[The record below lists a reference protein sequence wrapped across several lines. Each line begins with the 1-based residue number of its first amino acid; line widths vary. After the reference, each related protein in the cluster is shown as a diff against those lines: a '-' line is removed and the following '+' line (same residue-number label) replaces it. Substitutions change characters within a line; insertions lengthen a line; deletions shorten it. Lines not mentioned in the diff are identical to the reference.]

1 MKGAE
6 PGMDENIQS
15 FFTLDYP
22 VYEIIFSVA
31 DPRDPARAVVGRAL
45 QRHPGFPARLILGDL
60 DVGPNPKVNNL
71 LHSYREARYDCLLIS
86 DSNVRVRP
94 DYLRRVASYLKPD
107 VGVVTA
113 VVAGMAGRGFGGKLE
128 STFLNSFYA
137 RWMHVAFR
145 LGCGFVVGKSML
157 FRRSVADRFGGVGNL
172 SHYIAEDYMAG
183 KAMERLGLKVVVMRE
198 PIRQHIGEF
207 RFHAFWSRHIRWGRI
222 RKSQSPIAFFFEP
235 LLGAIVSGGLGALA
249 FQSWMGFSP
258 RAFLAIHLAI
268 WAVLDVLMIRHFE
281 ERWDPLAPFLWLI
294 REVLAIPLWIHIA
307 CGSSIRW
314 RGNQLKILPGGLV
327 E

>member
-6 PGMDENIQS
+6 PGMEENIES
-15 FFTLDYP
+15 FFSLEYP

-31 DPRDPARAVVGRAL
+31 DPRDPARAVVARAL
-45 QRHPGFPARLILGDL
+45 QRHPGFPARLILGDV
-60 DVGPNPKVNNL
+60 DIGPNPKVNNL

-113 VVAGMAGRGFGGKLE
+113 VVAGMAGKGFGGKLE

-137 RWMHVAFR
+137 RWMHIAFR
-145 LGCGFVVGKSML
+145 VGQGFVVGKSML
-157 FRRSVADRFGGVGNL
+157 FRRSVADRFGGVSNL
-172 SHYIAEDYMAG
+172 SNYIAEDYMAG
-183 KAMERLGLKVVVMRE
+183 RAMQRLGLKVVVMRE
-198 PIRQHIGEF
+198 PIRQHIGKFQF
-207 RFHAFWSRHIRWGRI
+207 RAFWSRHIRWGRI

-235 LLGAIVSGGLGALA
+235 LLGAVVSGVLGALA
-249 FQSWMGFSP
+249 FKSWEVLV
-258 RAFLAIHLAI
+258 AHLAV
-268 WAVLDVLMIRHFE
+268 WAILDVVMIRHFE

-294 REVLAIPLWIHIA
+294 REVLAVPLWIHIA
-307 CGSSIRW
+307 CGSSIHW
-314 RGNQLKILPGGLV
+314 RGKSMKILPGGLV
-327 E
+327 Q